1 MSKSNTRAIDVR
13 KQHSMSPGETLRLC
27 IKGVKHRLLRSML
40 TLAVVVLAVAFF
52 MFLLS
57 ESMFQRATGLGVQA
71 ETKHERLSQQRLTRF
86 LSPATEAVTVRRLAD
101 AWKAQDAEQL
111 DEFAAVA
118 SLDRERI
125 DALAAEARREIEYA
139 AWLDAIPA
147 GKRTVL
153 IRKTSGRA
161 ALAFVIADLDGFRSR
176 LKPMIDIKV
185 PGGLAAFESFL
196 SRHPEFQQATAALN
210 AAWNAKV
217 AQASAA
223 LAEAKA
229 GGAQDDADW
238 IVDAPEDV
246 VDRWRAAIAALG
258 FSFDAPALALMRE
271 QLRASREC
279 AEVYKALNTRQI
291 REAWMREYQEN
302 TPSTAEQKIPRL
314 AEPRA
319 AKIFEGVFDAE
330 LLKRVAVKT
339 RYEQKLTSLERRLA
353 FVMSQ
358 NGGFLGL
365 NGRQVFLLAISF
377 VVCMVG
383 IANAMLM
390 SITERFREIATMKCL
405 GATDT
410 YILMQFMME
419 AGMQGFCGGLLGVV
433 IGFAIAAGRG
443 FAAFGSHLAAYW
455 PWADLAASGV
465 VSLLAGVLLAILAS
479 VQPSWSASRMAPMEA
494 MRVE

>member
-1 MSKSNTRAIDVR
+1 
-13 KQHSMSPGETLRLC
+13 
-27 IKGVKHRLLRSML
+27 
-40 TLAVVVLAVAFF
+40 
-52 MFLLS
+52 
-57 ESMFQRATGLGVQA
+57 
-71 ETKHERLSQQRLTRF
+71 
-86 LSPATEAVTVRRLAD
+86 
-101 AWKAQDAEQL
+101 
-111 DEFAAVA
+111 
-118 SLDRERI
+118 
-125 DALAAEARREIEYA
+125 
-139 AWLDAIPA
+139 
-147 GKRTVL
+147 
-153 IRKTSGRA
+153 
-161 ALAFVIADLDGFRSR
+161 
-176 LKPMIDIKV
+176 
-185 PGGLAAFESFL
+185 
-196 SRHPEFQQATAALN
+196 
-210 AAWNAKV
+210 
-217 AQASAA
+217 
-223 LAEAKA
+223 
-229 GGAQDDADW
+229 
-238 IVDAPEDV
+238 V

-390 SITERFREIATMKCL
+390 SITERFREIATTKCL
-405 GATDT
+405 GATDR
-410 YILMQFMME
+410 YILLQFMME
-419 AGMQGFCGGLLGVV
+419 AALQGVCGGALGVL
-433 IGFAIAAGRG
+433 IGFLIAFVRNAVALGG
-443 FAAFGSHLAAYW
+443 HLFAYW
-455 PWADLAASGV
+455 PAFD
-465 VSLLAGVLLAILAS
+465 LLACGLFSLAVGVLLAVLAS
-479 VQPSWSASRMAPMEA
+479 IHPSWSASRMAPMEA
-494 MRVE
+494 MRIE